1 MKDIPKWLEERLS
14 ELRKPVEDDQQND
27 AESANPNE
35 LDLPREMQD
44 LVNGT
49 PPSDNGEYELEV
61 TMGDITVPIL
71 ALDDPSLSDTDI
83 STGVDPYDTAKL
95 HKK

>member
-1 MKDIPKWLEERLS
+1 MKRMIKWLEAKLFRS
-14 ELRKPVEDDQQND
+14 KSVYPPVNPARTKPDRG
-27 AESANPNE
+27 E
-35 LDLPREMQD
+35 LDLPKDMLD
-44 LVNGT
+44 LVNDT

-61 TMGDITVPIL
+61 TMGDITVPNL
-71 ALDDPSLSDTDI
+71 KLDDQFLSDTDI